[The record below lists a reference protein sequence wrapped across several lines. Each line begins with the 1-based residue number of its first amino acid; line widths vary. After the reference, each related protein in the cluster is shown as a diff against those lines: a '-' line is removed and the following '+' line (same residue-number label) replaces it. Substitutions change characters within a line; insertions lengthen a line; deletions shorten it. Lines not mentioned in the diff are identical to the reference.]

1 MRFNTRSRWNTRRLR
16 CDWTGYARRWVS
28 FYFHIFC
35 KSTNVLVFCVQAIV
49 VLAEC
54 WLAMSAAQGPD
65 GIRADG
71 GGVRRDGYAAMAK
84 EALDAHAP
92 ALLSRGGLALRA
104 RARMAAARAALAC
117 RADHT
122 EMDSLDSWDEV
133 LVPLEDAAACCA
145 ALGAHAKE
153 AEAYEMTAKVYASM
167 GEKYIG
173 RRNASARKWRECRR
187 KSTRLARIRAGA
199 GGDASVHFGGVGS
212 FPAPR
217 AVAV

>member
-1 MRFNTRSRWNTRRLR
+1 
-16 CDWTGYARRWVS
+16 
-28 FYFHIFC
+28 
-35 KSTNVLVFCVQAIV
+35 
-49 VLAEC
+49 
-54 WLAMSAAQGPD
+54 MSAAQGPD

-117 RADHT
+117 HT
-122 EMDSLDSWDEV
+122 DDSGLDSWEDV

-173 RRNASARKWRECRR
+173 RRNAAARKWRECRR

-199 GGDASVHFGGVGS
+199 GVTRRCTSAGS
-212 FPAPR
+212 GRSRRPR
-217 AVAV
+217 LWPCDT

>member
-1 MRFNTRSRWNTRRLR
+1 M
-16 CDWTGYARRWVS
+16 
-28 FYFHIFC
+28 FC
-35 KSTNVLVFCVQAIV
+35 LQAIV

-122 EMDSLDSWDEV
+122 EMDSLDSWDDV

-173 RRNASARKWRECRR
+173 QRNASARKWRECRR
-187 KSTRLARIRAGA
+187 KSSRMARIRAGA

-212 FPAPR
+212 FPAPT

>member
-1 MRFNTRSRWNTRRLR
+1 
-16 CDWTGYARRWVS
+16 
-28 FYFHIFC
+28 
-35 KSTNVLVFCVQAIV
+35 
-49 VLAEC
+49 
-54 WLAMSAAQGPD
+54 MSAAQGPD
-65 GIRADG
+65 GSCANKNTG
-71 GGVRRDGYAAMAK
+71 KRRDGYAAMAK

-104 RARMAAARAALAC
+104 RARMASARAALAC

-122 EMDSLDSWDEV
+122 EMDTLDSWDEV

-173 RRNASARKWRECRR
+173 RRNASARKWRRGVP
-187 KSTRLARIRAGA
+187 SVV
-199 GGDASVHFGGVGS
+199 ASKRTKNNES
-212 FPAPR
+212 
-217 AVAV
+217 

>member
-1 MRFNTRSRWNTRRLR
+1 
-16 CDWTGYARRWVS
+16 
-28 FYFHIFC
+28 
-35 KSTNVLVFCVQAIV
+35 VFCLQAIV

-65 GIRADG
+65 GG
-71 GGVRRDGYAAMAK
+71 GMRRDGYAAMAK

-122 EMDSLDSWDEV
+122 EMDSWDDV

-153 AEAYEMTAKVYASM
+153 AEVYEMTAKVYASM

-173 RRNASARKWRECRR
+173 QRNAAARKWRECRR

-212 FPAPR
+212 FPAPT

>member
-1 MRFNTRSRWNTRRLR
+1 M
-16 CDWTGYARRWVS
+16 
-28 FYFHIFC
+28 FC
-35 KSTNVLVFCVQAIV
+35 LQAIV

-65 GIRADG
+65 GG
-71 GGVRRDGYAAMAK
+71 GMRRDGYAAMAK

-92 ALLSRGGLALRA
+92 ALLSRGGLALRG

-117 RADHT
+117 RADHA
-122 EMDSLDSWDEV
+122 EMDSWDDV

-173 RRNASARKWRECRR
+173 RRNAAARKWRECRR

>member
-65 GIRADG
+65 GIRANG
-71 GGVRRDGYAAMAK
+71 GGVRRDGYAAM
-84 EALDAHAP
+84 
-92 ALLSRGGLALRA
+92 
-104 RARMAAARAALAC
+104 
-117 RADHT
+117 
-122 EMDSLDSWDEV
+122 
-133 LVPLEDAAACCA
+133 
-145 ALGAHAKE
+145 AKE

-212 FPAPR
+212 FPAPQ

>member
-1 MRFNTRSRWNTRRLR
+1 M
-16 CDWTGYARRWVS
+16 
-28 FYFHIFC
+28 FC
-35 KSTNVLVFCVQAIV
+35 LQAIV

-65 GIRADG
+65 GSCANTNTG
-71 GGVRRDGYAAMAK
+71 KRRDGYAAMAK

-104 RARMAAARAALAC
+104 RARMASARAALAC

-173 RRNASARKWRECRR
+173 RRNAAARKWRECRR

-212 FPAPR
+212 FPAPT

>member
-1 MRFNTRSRWNTRRLR
+1 
-16 CDWTGYARRWVS
+16 
-28 FYFHIFC
+28 
-35 KSTNVLVFCVQAIV
+35 
-49 VLAEC
+49 
-54 WLAMSAAQGPD
+54 
-65 GIRADG
+65 
-71 GGVRRDGYAAMAK
+71 
-84 EALDAHAP
+84 
-92 ALLSRGGLALRA
+92 
-104 RARMAAARAALAC
+104 MAAARAALAC

-145 ALGAHAKE
+145 PLGAHAKE
-153 AEAYEMTAKVYASM
+153 AEAYEMTAKVYALM

-173 RRNASARKWRECRR
+173 RRNAAARKWRECRR
-187 KSTRLARIRAGA
+187 KSIRMARIRAGA